1 MSAVLVTGTPAS
13 RCLTVRDHR
22 AAPEGRPREIESPVE
37 LGLEAGVIAPHA
49 ESTTTEE
56 DV

>member
-1 MSAVLVTGTPAS
+1 MSAVPVSGTPAS

-22 AAPEGRPREIESPVE
+22 AACEARPREIGWPVE
-37 LGLEAGVIAPHA
+37 LGHDAGVIAPHA